1 MKQYLIASLLMLG
14 TLNMQAQI
22 KTDNKQTDNKQI
34 VQVGDVMELNKP
46 RSGNYNYVKFPK
58 SNFIIKKGG
67 IPNFKELYGEEV
79 LVTEIKSTKNDATKI
94 KIKRKDG
101 KKFFNAFPSV
111 TVILPDALDAGEIKF
126 K

>member
-1 MKQYLIASLLMLG
+1 MKKYVIASLLMFG
-14 TLNMQAQI
+14 TLSIEAQI
-22 KTDNKQTDNKQI
+22 NTDKEQT
-34 VQVGDVMELNKP
+34 VQVGDIMELKEP
-46 RSGNYNYVKFPK
+46 ESGNYNYVKFPK

-67 IPNFKELYGEEV
+67 TPNLKELYGEEV
-79 LVTEIKSTKNDATKI
+79 LVAKIKSTKDDATKI

-111 TVILPDALDAGEIKF
+111 TVILPDALYAGEIKF